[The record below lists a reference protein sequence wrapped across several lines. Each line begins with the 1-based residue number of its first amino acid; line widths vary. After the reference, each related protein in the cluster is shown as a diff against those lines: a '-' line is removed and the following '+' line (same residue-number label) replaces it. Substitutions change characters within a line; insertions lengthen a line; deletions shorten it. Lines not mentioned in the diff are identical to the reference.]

1 MTKKLKKTACFICAF
16 TVLTVSLL
24 WLAWGIKEN
33 TKYHRITAQITD
45 ISEFSTE
52 NSNFYKSDGKEKYTA
67 ANANY
72 KYKDLNGKYHT
83 DEFTIYEFE
92 SDKYAVG
99 DNYYIYQVDGWRDP
113 IAESLAKSDML
124 DNLVWPVIFTVS
136 ALIVTLLNAKG
147 LKYFGIA
154 ADRFQFQF
162 ILSIVIYVLCAG
174 YTAYILFFWRTTA
187 IYFSGLDELFHMA
200 GAILMCAVGVIVDA
214 VVWGVSISRLPAS
227 EGEI

>member
-72 KYKDLNGKYHT
+72 KYKDLYGKYHT

-124 DNLVWPVIFTVS
+124 DNLVWPVIFTIS

-162 ILSIVIYVLCAG
+162 ILTIVIYVLCAG

>member
-72 KYKDLNGKYHT
+72 KYKDLYGKYHT

-124 DNLVWPVIFTVS
+124 DNLVWPVIFTAS

-162 ILSIVIYVLCAG
+162 VLSIVIYVLCAG

-187 IYFSGLDELFHMA
+187 IYFSGLDEIFNMA

>member
-16 TVLTVSLL
+16 TVLTFSLL

-72 KYKDLNGKYHT
+72 KYKDLYGKYHT

-124 DNLVWPVIFTVS
+124 DNLVWPVIFTAS

-162 ILSIVIYVLCAG
+162 ILTIVIYVLCAG

>member
-113 IAESLAKSDML
+113 IIESLAKSDML

-162 ILSIVIYVLCAG
+162 VLSIVIYVLCAG
-174 YTAYILFFWRTTA
+174 YTAYILFFWQTTA

>member
-67 ANANY
+67 ANAAY
-72 KYKDLNGKYHT
+72 EYKDLYGKYHT

-154 ADRFQFQF
+154 ADRLQFQF

>member
-162 ILSIVIYVLCAG
+162 ILTIVIYVLCAG

>member
-1 MTKKLKKTACFICAF
+1 MTKNLKKTACFICAF

-52 NSNFYKSDGKEKYTA
+52 NSNFYKSGGKEKNTV
-67 ANANY
+67 ANAAY
-72 KYKDLNGKYHT
+72 KYKDLYGQYHT
-83 DEFTIYEFE
+83 DEFTVYEFE

-154 ADRFQFQF
+154 ADRLQFQF

-200 GAILMCAVGVIVDA
+200 NAILMCAVGVIADA

>member
-52 NSNFYKSDGKEKYTA
+52 NSNFYKSNGKEKYTA

-124 DNLVWPVIFTVS
+124 DNLVWPVIFTAS

>member
-24 WLAWGIKEN
+24 WLAWRIKEN

-113 IAESLAKSDML
+113 IIESLAKSDML

-162 ILSIVIYVLCAG
+162 VLSIVIYVLCAG
-174 YTAYILFFWRTTA
+174 YTAYILFFWQTTA

>member
-83 DEFTIYEFE
+83 DEFTVYEFE

-124 DNLVWPVIFTVS
+124 DNLVWPVIFTAS

-174 YTAYILFFWRTTA
+174 YTAYILFFWQTTA

>member
-52 NSNFYKSDGKEKYTA
+52 NSNFYKSGGKEKYTA

-72 KYKDLNGKYHT
+72 KYKDLYGKYHT
-83 DEFTIYEFE
+83 DEFTVYEFE

-124 DNLVWPVIFTVS
+124 DNLVWPVIFTIS

-162 ILSIVIYVLCAG
+162 ILTIVIYVLCAG

-200 GAILMCAVGVIVDA
+200 GAILMCTVGVIVDA

>member
-72 KYKDLNGKYHT
+72 KYKDLYGKYHT

-154 ADRFQFQF
+154 ADRLQFQF

>member
-113 IAESLAKSDML
+113 IVESLAKSDML

-162 ILSIVIYVLCAG
+162 VLSIVIYVLCAG
-174 YTAYILFFWRTTA
+174 YTAYILFFWQTTA

>member
-1 MTKKLKKTACFICAF
+1 
-16 TVLTVSLL
+16 
-24 WLAWGIKEN
+24 
-33 TKYHRITAQITD
+33 
-45 ISEFSTE
+45 
-52 NSNFYKSDGKEKYTA
+52 
-67 ANANY
+67 
-72 KYKDLNGKYHT
+72 
-83 DEFTIYEFE
+83 
-92 SDKYAVG
+92 
-99 DNYYIYQVDGWRDP
+99 
-113 IAESLAKSDML
+113 ML

-147 LKYFGIA
+147 LKFFGIA

-187 IYFSGLDELFHMA
+187 IYFSGLFHMA

>member
-52 NSNFYKSDGKEKYTA
+52 NSSFYKSGGKGKYTA

-72 KYKDLNGKYHT
+72 KYKDLYGKYHT

-113 IAESLAKSDML
+113 IVESLAKSDML

>member
-83 DEFTIYEFE
+83 DEFTVYEFE

-162 ILSIVIYVLCAG
+162 VLSIVIYVLCAG

>member
-72 KYKDLNGKYHT
+72 KYKDLYGKYHT
-83 DEFTIYEFE
+83 DEFTVYEFE

-154 ADRFQFQF
+154 ADRLQFQF

-214 VVWGVSISRLPAS
+214 VVWGVSISRLPDS

>member
-83 DEFTIYEFE
+83 DEFTVYEFE

-124 DNLVWPVIFTVS
+124 DNLVWPVIFTAS

-200 GAILMCAVGVIVDA
+200 GTILMCAVGVIVDA

>member
-72 KYKDLNGKYHT
+72 KYKDLYGKYHT
-83 DEFTIYEFE
+83 DEFTVYEFE

-136 ALIVTLLNAKG
+136 TLIVTLLNAKG

-162 ILSIVIYVLCAG
+162 ILTIVIYVLCAG

>member
-1 MTKKLKKTACFICAF
+1 MTKNLKKTACFICAF

-52 NSNFYKSDGKEKYTA
+52 NSNFYKSDGKEKYTV
-67 ANANY
+67 ANAAY
-72 KYKDLNGKYHT
+72 KYKDLYGQYHT
-83 DEFTIYEFE
+83 DEFTVYEFE

-154 ADRFQFQF
+154 ADRLQFQF

-200 GAILMCAVGVIVDA
+200 NAILMCAVGVIADA

>member
-33 TKYHRITAQITD
+33 TKYHRISAQITD

-83 DEFTIYEFE
+83 DEFTVYEFE

-200 GAILMCAVGVIVDA
+200 GTILMCAVGVIVDA

>member
-1 MTKKLKKTACFICAF
+1 MTKDLKKTACFICAF

-33 TKYHRITAQITD
+33 AKYHRITAQITD

-52 NSNFYKSDGKEKYTA
+52 NSNFYKSGGKEKYTA
-67 ANANY
+67 ANAAY
-72 KYKDLNGKYHT
+72 EYKDLYGQYHT
-83 DEFTIYEFE
+83 DEFTVYEFE

-154 ADRFQFQF
+154 ADRLQFQF

-200 GAILMCAVGVIVDA
+200 NAILMCAVGVIADA

>member
-154 ADRFQFQF
+154 ADRLQFQF

>member
-72 KYKDLNGKYHT
+72 KYKDLYGKYHT

-147 LKYFGIA
+147 LKFFGIA

>member
-124 DNLVWPVIFTVS
+124 DNLVWPVIFTAS

-162 ILSIVIYVLCAG
+162 VLSIVIYVLCAG

>member
-72 KYKDLNGKYHT
+72 KYKDLYGKYHT
-83 DEFTIYEFE
+83 DEFTVYEFE

-154 ADRFQFQF
+154 ADRLQFQF

>member
-72 KYKDLNGKYHT
+72 KYKDLYGKYHT
-83 DEFTIYEFE
+83 DEFTVYEFE

-124 DNLVWPVIFTVS
+124 DNLVWPVIFTVF

>member
-113 IAESLAKSDML
+113 IVESLAKSDML

-136 ALIVTLLNAKG
+136 TLIVTLLNAKG

-162 ILSIVIYVLCAG
+162 VLSIVIYVLCAG

>member
-72 KYKDLNGKYHT
+72 KYKDLYGKYHT
-83 DEFTIYEFE
+83 DEFTVYEFE

-154 ADRFQFQF
+154 ADRLQFQF
-162 ILSIVIYVLCAG
+162 VLSIVIYVLCAG
-174 YTAYILFFWRTTA
+174 YTAYILFFWQTTA

-200 GAILMCAVGVIVDA
+200 GAILMSAVGVIADA

>member
-72 KYKDLNGKYHT
+72 KYKDLYGKYHT

-162 ILSIVIYVLCAG
+162 VLSIVIYVLCAG
-174 YTAYILFFWRTTA
+174 YTAYIPFFWQTTA

-200 GAILMCAVGVIVDA
+200 CTILMCAVGVIVDA
-214 VVWGVSISRLPAS
+214 VVWGISISRLPAS

>member
-124 DNLVWPVIFTVS
+124 DNLVWPVIFTAS

-162 ILSIVIYVLCAG
+162 VLSIVIYVLCAG
-174 YTAYILFFWRTTA
+174 YTAYILFFWQTTA

-200 GAILMCAVGVIVDA
+200 GTILMCAVGVIVDA

>member
-72 KYKDLNGKYHT
+72 KYKDLYGKYHT
-83 DEFTIYEFE
+83 DEFTVYEFE

-162 ILSIVIYVLCAG
+162 VLSIVIYVLCAG
-174 YTAYILFFWRTTA
+174 YTAYILFFWQTTA

>member
-72 KYKDLNGKYHT
+72 KYKDLYGKYHT

-124 DNLVWPVIFTVS
+124 DNLVWPVIFTAS

-162 ILSIVIYVLCAG
+162 ILTIVIYVLCAG

>member
-72 KYKDLNGKYHT
+72 KYKDLYGKYHT

-162 ILSIVIYVLCAG
+162 VLSIVIYVLCAG
-174 YTAYILFFWRTTA
+174 YTAYILFFWQTTA

>member
-1 MTKKLKKTACFICAF
+1 
-16 TVLTVSLL
+16 
-24 WLAWGIKEN
+24 
-33 TKYHRITAQITD
+33 
-45 ISEFSTE
+45 
-52 NSNFYKSDGKEKYTA
+52 
-67 ANANY
+67 
-72 KYKDLNGKYHT
+72 
-83 DEFTIYEFE
+83 
-92 SDKYAVG
+92 
-99 DNYYIYQVDGWRDP
+99 
-113 IAESLAKSDML
+113 ML

-154 ADRFQFQF
+154 ADRLQFQF

-200 GAILMCAVGVIVDA
+200 NAILMCAVGVIADA

>member
-1 MTKKLKKTACFICAF
+1 MTKNLKKTACFICAF

-24 WLAWGIKEN
+24 WLAFSTGVLAVFCWVN
-33 TKYHRITAQITD
+33 AQITD

-52 NSNFYKSDGKEKYTA
+52 NSNFYKSGGKEKYTV
-67 ANANY
+67 ANAAY
-72 KYKDLNGKYHT
+72 EYKDLYGQYHT
-83 DEFTIYEFE
+83 DEFTVYEFE

-124 DNLVWPVIFTVS
+124 DNLVWPVIFTVF

-154 ADRFQFQF
+154 ADRLQFQF

-187 IYFSGLDELFHMA
+187 IYFSGLDELVHMA
-200 GAILMCAVGVIVDA
+200 ATILVCAVGVIADA
-214 VVWGVSISRLPAS
+214 VAWKVSINRLPDK
-227 EGEI
+227 GEN

>member
-33 TKYHRITAQITD
+33 TKYHRISAQITD

-83 DEFTIYEFE
+83 DEFTVYEFE

-162 ILSIVIYVLCAG
+162 VLSIVIYVLCAG
-174 YTAYILFFWRTTA
+174 YTAYILFFWQTTA

-200 GAILMCAVGVIVDA
+200 GTILMCAAGVIVDA

>member
-1 MTKKLKKTACFICAF
+1 VTKNLKKTACFICAF

-52 NSNFYKSDGKEKYTA
+52 NSNFYKSNGKEKYTV
-67 ANANY
+67 ANAAY
-72 KYKDLNGKYHT
+72 EYKDLYGKYHT
-83 DEFTIYEFE
+83 DEFTVYEFE

-124 DNLVWPVIFTVS
+124 DNLVWPVIFTFS

-154 ADRFQFQF
+154 ADRLQFQF

-200 GAILMCAVGVIVDA
+200 NAILMCAVGVIADA

-227 EGEI
+227 EGEN

>member
-72 KYKDLNGKYHT
+72 KYKDLYGKYHT

-154 ADRFQFQF
+154 ADRLQFQF
-162 ILSIVIYVLCAG
+162 ILTIVIYVLCAG

>member
-72 KYKDLNGKYHT
+72 KYKDLYGKYHT

-113 IAESLAKSDML
+113 IVESLAKSDML

-147 LKYFGIA
+147 LKYFGNA